1 MPAGVDSQAPEQAL
15 HILVVDDDPTTRVLL
30 ASFLR
35 QEGHTVAMAE
45 NGQEALLLF
54 ERDRAFDLFIIDV
67 TMPVMDGLTLSQALK
82 ARLERWVPIILI
94 SANAEERSQVL
105 GLDVGADYYLTKPV
119 SFPLLRANVRASQ
132 RIASLQRELETTND
146 SLVNYFNRINADN
159 DLARELLDRILYQ
172 SEENDTSARYI
183 ISPAGDFSGDMIIS
197 TRSPAQRYYSMIA
210 DATGHG
216 LPAAI
221 TLMPAVETFTRLA
234 RDGYSLETIV
244 RELNTRL
251 RESLPRGRFVAATL
265 IMVEPHTHRLE
276 IWNGG
281 SPAAYLIDNTE
292 RTIIKQFPARHP
304 PLGVLADDD
313 FDVRI
318 QSHAHRAEYTLV
330 ACTDGVVEA
339 ESADGAMF
347 GSRGLEALLVSKERD
362 DDILLELDRTL
373 DRFTGG
379 GDGRDD
385 RTLLVLPL
393 ENIMPVIHPLRPE
406 MDEPGLDG
414 VPEGGHEER
423 SSGGWYF
430 AIGVR
435 GDVLSE
441 AELAPTVNGMLS
453 HVGLMGE
460 DADRAHVCVTEL
472 INNAIDHG
480 VLGLDS
486 SLKQSPDGFDQYF
499 KERRSR
505 LRRLKEGGVF
515 VRAHLDRM
523 GDYQSLR
530 VAVSDSG
537 SGFGVGPDGEALMPR
552 AGDLPAHAPHGRGIR
567 LVQRLA
573 DRLVFHDGGSTA
585 EFHITVTAHS
595 ARN

>member
-1 MPAGVDSQAPEQAL
+1 MPDGVDSQAPQQAL
-15 HILVVDDDPTTRVLL
+15 HVLVVDDDATTRMLL

-35 QEGHTVAMAE
+35 REGHTVAMAE

-54 ERDRAFDLFIIDV
+54 ERDSAFDLFIIDV

-94 SANAEERSQVL
+94 SANAEESSQVL

-119 SFPLLRANVRASQ
+119 SLPLLRANVRASQ
-132 RIASLQRELETTND
+132 RIASLQRELEATND
-146 SLVNYFNRINADN
+146 SLVNYFNRNNADN

-172 SEENDTSARYI
+172 NEENDTSARYI

-251 RESLPRGRFVAATL
+251 RDSLPRGRFVAATL

-281 SPAAYLIDNTE
+281 SPAAYLIDNAE
-292 RTIIKQFPARHP
+292 RAIIKQFPARHP
-304 PLGVLADDD
+304 PLGVMADDE

-318 QSHAHRAEYTLV
+318 QSHAHRSEHTLV

-339 ESADGAMF
+339 ESADGSMF
-347 GSRGLEALLVSKERD
+347 GSKGFEDLLVSKDRG
-362 DDILLELDRTL
+362 DDILEELDRTL

-393 ENIMPVIHPLRPE
+393 ANLMPDIPQISAGDTEVSDTTADNLE
-406 MDEPGLDG
+406 D
-414 VPEGGHEER
+414 R
-423 SSGGWYF
+423 SSGGWYL
-430 AIGVR
+430 AVGVR
-435 GDVLSE
+435 GDVVAE
-441 AELAPTVNGMLS
+441 AELGPMVNGLLTQ
-453 HVGLMGE
+453 VGLTGE
-460 DADRAHVCVTEL
+460 EADRAHVCVTEL

-486 SLKQSPDGFDQYF
+486 SLKQSPDGFEQYF
-499 KERRSR
+499 KERRKR
-505 LRRLKEGGVF
+505 LRKLKEGGVF
-515 VRAHLDRM
+515 VRAHLDHL
-523 GDYQSLR
+523 GDYQALR

-537 SGFGVGPDGEALMPR
+537 GGFSASPSGETLTPLAS
-552 AGDLPAHAPHGRGIR
+552 DLPAHVPHGRGIR

-573 DRLVFHDGGSTA
+573 DRLVFHDGGATA
-585 EFHITVTAHS
+585 EFHITVTAHTTG
-595 ARN
+595 